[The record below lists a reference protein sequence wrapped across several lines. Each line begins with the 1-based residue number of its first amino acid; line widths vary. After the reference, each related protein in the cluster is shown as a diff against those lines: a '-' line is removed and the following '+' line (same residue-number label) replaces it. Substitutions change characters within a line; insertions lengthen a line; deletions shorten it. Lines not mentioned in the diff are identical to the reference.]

1 MPSTQKTRG
10 QLNATNAFAWA
21 LGAPLPAT
29 LGLWY
34 FLAGA
39 PRGLA
44 RLQLAGSAD
53 RAFAICAGRLS
64 TCQHALTTYYTL
76 VVCCTISLL
85 LVFWLSYFAFP
96 SKCGRHV
103 AGLAMIVTGV
113 GGLCGVLENW
123 LIKHGLGLGRTQ
135 AGDSWFA
142 VAAGLAALKWLIAL
156 LTILAFYLWLTALS
170 RAGRHALPA
179 MWRRM
184 RRQPKA
190 DPAFRIACGRHHSD
204 DTPQAVPSWPV
215 AMGPDGPTWPDIA
228 PEKDLYAAAQETPSH
243 WRYEGT
249 TAPGRENADIGIC
262 VSGGGIR
269 SACVTLGALQTLRHT
284 LSKAGYLVS
293 VSGGGYT
300 VGAMQL
306 ALSDDQGKPAG
317 PSAKTVF
324 QPGSV
329 EEDHLRRH
337 SKYVADG
344 TREWLVALGVLLR
357 GLLASLFLLAAT
369 TTILGLA
376 LSWGYHLVP
385 VTDLNHL
392 AAPGTHVCPPHCS
405 RPSRPPFRHP
415 AVWAVL
421 TLFAAAAFS
430 WLVWLF
436 STTWSRG
443 AKPGRIAARAFRLL
457 LVLAMALAT
466 TVILVPL
473 LAWGAVQLQLQLKVN
488 RPRTGAGIGATVLIT
503 YVAALITTLWRR
515 RQTLRSGLS
524 KITDLLR
531 GKPGLARAVPNGFT
545 QYLLVWAVL
554 ALLAVGFLLLLGWST
569 ATGWSWP
576 NWAQVTAPAI
586 LLVLGSSLDQTW
598 MSLHPFYR
606 RRLASCFAVRR
617 ADVAGREGVQIAQP
631 YNFDTETTRL
641 STYGGRRDK
650 FPQVIFAAAANLS
663 GASRTPPGRRAVSFT
678 FSCDYVG
685 SPDTGYACT
694 ACLEERTKRHI
705 ARDLTVQS
713 AIAISGAA
721 FASAMGAQARAF
733 QTFFALS
740 NARLGSWLPNP
751 SVLARQWEPDA
762 PWQLPRAPA
771 IRRLPYLLREVF
783 GRYPMDDR
791 LLLVTDGG
799 HYENLGLVELLRQGV
814 RTAICIDASGD
825 TPPFAT
831 TLAQAIALA
840 QEELGITITLDD
852 PGALIPGSGEPL
864 SPPSILSPVNARLSK
879 TAVITGRIT
888 YPRNLRIKDENGRTT
903 WSGTEGTLIV
913 ARATL
918 TATLPYQLLSYAAAH
933 PVFPRDS
940 TSDQWFDHEQ
950 FDAYQTLGRCLGTQV
965 QNLLEPPS
973 PQVTPTTKP

>member
-1 MPSTQKTRG
+1 MRSTQETGR
-10 QLNATNAFAWA
+10 QLTATEAFLWA
-21 LGAPLPAT
+21 LGAPLPAA

-53 RAFAICAGRLS
+53 RAFAICAGRLPA
-64 TCQHALTTYYTL
+64 CQHALTTYYAL

-85 LVFWLSYFAFP
+85 AVFWLSYFAFP
-96 SKCGRHV
+96 SKRGRRV
-103 AGLAMIVTGV
+103 AVLAMIVTGV
-113 GGLCGVLENW
+113 GGLCGVAENW
-123 LIKHGLGLGRTQ
+123 LIKHGLGAARAQ
-135 AGDSWFA
+135 AGDGWFA

-156 LTILAFYLWLTALS
+156 LTILACYLWLTALS
-170 RAGRHALPA
+170 RAGRQALPG
-179 MWRRM
+179 MWRWA
-184 RRQPKA
+184 RRRPRA
-190 DPAFRIACGRHHSD
+190 DPAPGSTRNGRHCDSHRCDRHHSD
-204 DTPQAVPSWPV
+204 GAPAAVPAWPV
-215 AMGPDGPTWPDIA
+215 VVGPDGPTWPGIA

-243 WRYEGT
+243 WRYERT

-269 SACVTLGALQTLRHT
+269 SACVTLGALQSLRTTLN
-284 LSKAGYLVS
+284 KAGYLVS

-306 ALSDDQGKPAG
+306 ALCDDQGRPAG
-317 PSAKTVF
+317 PSATTVF
-324 QPGSV
+324 EPGSV

-357 GLLASLFLLAAT
+357 GLLASLFLLGAT
-369 TTILGLA
+369 TAILGLA

-385 VTDLNHL
+385 VTDLHHL
-392 AAPGTHVCPPHCS
+392 AAPGTHLCPPHCT
-405 RPSRPPFRHP
+405 PPPRPPFRPP
-415 AVWAVL
+415 AVWTVL
-421 TLFAAAAFS
+421 ALFAAAALA
-430 WLVWLF
+430 WLIWLF
-436 STTWSRG
+436 ATTWSRDG
-443 AKPGRIAARAFRLL
+443 GPGRIAARAFRLL
-457 LVLAMALAT
+457 VVLALALAT
-466 TVILVPL
+466 TVLLVPL
-473 LAWGAVQLQLQLKVN
+473 LAWGAVQLQLQLRAS
-488 RPRTGAGIGATVLIT
+488 RPRIGAGVGATVLIA
-503 YVAALITTLWRR
+503 YVAAVVTTLWRR

-531 GKPGLARAVPNGFT
+531 GRPGLSRAVPNGFT

-554 ALLAVGFLLLLGWST
+554 ALLAAGFLLLLGWST
-569 ATGWSWP
+569 ATGWTWP
-576 NWAQVTAPAI
+576 NWAQAAAPAI

-617 ADVAGREGVQIAQP
+617 ADAPGRKGVQVAVP
-631 YNFDTETTRL
+631 YDFDTEATRL
-641 STYGGRRDK
+641 STYGGERDG

-678 FSCDYVG
+678 FSRDYVG
-685 SPDTGYACT
+685 SPDVGYACT

-713 AIAISGAA
+713 AVAISGAA

-733 QTFFALS
+733 QTFLALS

-762 PWQLPRAPA
+762 PWQLPRPPA

-831 TLAQAIALA
+831 TLAEAIALA
-840 QEELGITITLDD
+840 WEELGVTITLDN
-852 PGALIPGSGEPL
+852 PGALVPGSGEPL
-864 SPPSILSPVNARLSK
+864 APPASCRPSTPGCPGQPSSPARSPTPETCGSRT
-879 TAVITGRIT
+879 TAVGPHGAGGKER
-888 YPRNLRIKDENGRTT
+888 
-903 WSGTEGTLIV
+903 S
-913 ARATL
+913 
-918 TATLPYQLLSYAAAH
+918 S
-933 PVFPRDS
+933 
-940 TSDQWFDHEQ
+940 
-950 FDAYQTLGRCLGTQV
+950 
-965 QNLLEPPS
+965 S
-973 PQVTPTTKP
+973 PAPH